1 MDEDMQGFSER
12 VKQLEFRPAV
22 LVENISEIL
31 TDAIVK
37 GIFKGGDQLVETELR
52 QQFGVSRSPIRE
64 SFRILEKKGLVE
76 ILPRRGAFVKKITA
90 RDIKEHF
97 PVRSILEGLAAKEAY
112 PRMRGADIDNLHRAL
127 ENMKR
132 AAVVGDAKQ
141 YLTQHL
147 KFHEIFIAVSGNDLL
162 INLLNMLRRHSLWY
176 RFSYRYYLEDFKSSI
191 RTHVKIYRMFKS
203 KTTNPDELEQL
214 VRDHIASAKE
224 TFIRYLEELSGSEQP
239 SGRKS

>member
-1 MDEDMQGFSER
+1 MEGFSER

-37 GIFKGGDQLVETELR
+37 GIFKGGDQLVEAELR

-76 ILPRRGAFVKKITA
+76 IVPRRGAFVKKITA

-112 PRMRGADIDNLHRAL
+112 PRMSPEDIDNLHITL

-132 AAVVGDAKQ
+132 AAAAGDARE

-147 KFHEIFIAVSGNDLL
+147 KFHEIFIAASGNELL
-162 INLLNMLRRHSLWY
+162 INLLATLRRHSLWY
-176 RFSYRYYLEDFKSSI
+176 RFSYRYYMEDFKSSI
-191 RTHVKIYRMFKS
+191 KTHLKIYRMFKS
-203 KTTNPDELEQL
+203 KMTDPNELEQI

-224 TFIRYLEELSGSEQP
+224 TFIRYLEELADSEQP
-239 SGRKS
+239 SEEKS